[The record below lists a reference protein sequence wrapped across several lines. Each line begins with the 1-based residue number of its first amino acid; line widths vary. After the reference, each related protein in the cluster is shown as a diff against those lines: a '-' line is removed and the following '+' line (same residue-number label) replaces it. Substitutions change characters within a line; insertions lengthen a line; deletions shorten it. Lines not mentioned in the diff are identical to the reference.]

1 MRRRMGKPEHVY
13 KVIFINQ
20 GEIYQIFARSVSQ
33 GGLFGFVEVEELS
46 FGRDTKVVID
56 PSQERLER
64 EFEGVRRTYVPLHAI
79 VRIDEVEKEGVS
91 RITAVKGTGDGNVR
105 PFPTILP
112 SGGGPVKKD

>member
-1 MRRRMGKPEHVY
+1 MAKPEHLY
-13 KVIFINQ
+13 KVIFFNQ
-20 GEIYQIFARSVSQ
+20 GEIYEIFARSVSQ

-46 FGRDTKVVID
+46 FGRGTKVVID
-56 PSQERLER
+56 PSQERLEQ

-91 RITAVKGTGDGNVR
+91 RITAPKGTGEGNVR

-112 SGGGPVKKD
+112 SGGGPAKKD

>member
-1 MRRRMGKPEHVY
+1 MAKPEHLY
-13 KVIFINQ
+13 KVIFFNQ
-20 GEIYQIFARSVSQ
+20 GEIYEIFARSVSQ

-56 PSQERLER
+56 PTQERLER

-91 RITAVKGTGDGNVR
+91 RITAAKGTGDGNVR

-112 SGGGPVKKD
+112 SGGGPARKD